1 MMKFYAKKER
11 YRYNAE
17 ERNGKKYRICSA
29 EQISEQTSFFKLT
42 TPLCKKCID
51 DKAETSQ
58 DAVMN
63 SKLSQQI
70 HSGKA
75 TKSVYSKS

>member
-1 MMKFYAKKER
+1 M
-11 YRYNAE
+11 
-17 ERNGKKYRICSA
+17 
-29 EQISEQTSFFKLT
+29 Q
-42 TPLCKKCID
+42 KCID

-70 HSGKA
+70 HSEKA
-75 TKSVYSKS
+75 TKNVYSKS

>member
-1 MMKFYAKKER
+1 MRKRKDTSTMQKKET
-11 YRYNAE
+11 
-17 ERNGKKYRICSA
+17 GKNYRICSA
-29 EQISEQTSFFKLT
+29 KQIGEQTSFFKLT